1 MEIHAHLNMT
11 EKINS
16 LIFQL
21 TMHLY
26 SCRTKYNCL
35 ENGQSK
41 ESDNDYK
48 LSTRRNR
55 YLLFDFMCNSFPTV
69 CI

>member
-1 MEIHAHLNMT
+1 MRDRYGTNEIHKVFFSQTRAKNT
-11 EKINS
+11 F
-16 LIFQL
+16 IFRL

-48 LSTRRNR
+48 LSTR
-55 YLLFDFMCNSFPTV
+55 
-69 CI
+69 

>member
-16 LIFQL
+16 LIFRL

-48 LSTRRNR
+48 LSTR
-55 YLLFDFMCNSFPTV
+55 
-69 CI
+69 

>member
-16 LIFQL
+16 LIFRL
-21 TMHLY
+21 TMQLY

-48 LSTRRNR
+48 LSTR
-55 YLLFDFMCNSFPTV
+55 
-69 CI
+69 